1 MVREIEHPVAGVLK
15 TLRNPIR
22 LSETPINDYAPP
34 PLVGQHTDQILAAA
48 GYAPEDIETLRQAGV
63 V

>member
-1 MVREIEHPVAGVLK
+1 MIQEIEHPVAGGLRI
-15 TLRNPIR
+15 LRNPIR
-22 LSETPINDYAPP
+22 LSETPITDYAAP

-48 GYAPEDIETLRQAGV
+48 GYAPEDIATLRQAGV